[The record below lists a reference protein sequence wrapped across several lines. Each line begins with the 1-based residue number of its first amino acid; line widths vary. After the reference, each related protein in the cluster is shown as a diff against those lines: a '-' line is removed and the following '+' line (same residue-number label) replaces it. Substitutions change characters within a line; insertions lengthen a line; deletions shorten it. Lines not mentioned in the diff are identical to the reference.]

1 MHMHCIG
8 QTLIVV
14 LSMKMNETING
25 RVDAVFRA
33 TQLDERHVVILR
45 RGQPSRC
52 ADRNLANNR
61 LGHDHSYSIYHA
73 CSNRTH
79 NTQLNNQAYT

>member
-8 QTLIVV
+8 HTLIVV

-33 TQLDERHVVILR
+33 TQLDERHVVILS

-52 ADRNLANNR
+52 ADRNLANNETATTIATV
-61 LGHDHSYSIYHA
+61 SIR
-73 CSNRTH
+73 RTREKCKLTH
-79 NTQLNNQAYT
+79 TITQSC